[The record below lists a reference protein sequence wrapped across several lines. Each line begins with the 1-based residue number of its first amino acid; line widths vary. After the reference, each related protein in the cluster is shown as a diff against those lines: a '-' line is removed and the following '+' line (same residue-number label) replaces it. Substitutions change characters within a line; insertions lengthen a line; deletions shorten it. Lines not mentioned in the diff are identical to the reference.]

1 MRTELALIAA
11 FALAACAGPAPDPRF
26 PPPEGAEIRALP
38 GGEALSFADL
48 AARAARADLVVIG
61 ELHDDPAHQA
71 MQAALIAAI
80 GAPAAA
86 FEMVPRAV
94 ESAVADLRAASDDAA
109 RAAAR
114 WDDYA
119 PWHAPIAALSPDA
132 PVIGA
137 GLARADLRGAMTGGA
152 ASVFSGDAD
161 AFGLSAPLSPAL
173 QATMETEQIE
183 AHCNAL
189 PATMAPGMVEA
200 QRLRDAAF
208 AAALLRAHDVGAPA
222 VLVTGN
228 GHARRDRGSPAYLQR
243 AAPDLSLL
251 VIGQINRAAGGDW
264 RAAAADWQ
272 DGAAPVF
279 DIVILSDA
287 PPGRGDPCAA
297 FRAARKG

>member
-1 MRTELALIAA
+1 MRIEVALIAA
-11 FALAACAGPAPDPRF
+11 LALGACVGPAPDPRF

-38 GGEALSFADL
+38 GGEAMSFADL
-48 AARAARADLVVIG
+48 AARARRADLVVIG
-61 ELHDDPAHQA
+61 EMHDDPAHQA

-80 GAPAAA
+80 RAPAAA
-86 FEMVPRAV
+86 FEMAPRAA
-94 ESAVADLRAASDDAA
+94 ESSLADLRAAPDDA
-109 RAAAR
+109 RRVAAR

-119 PWHAPIAALSPDA
+119 PWHGPIAALSPDA

-152 ASVFSGDAD
+152 ASVFDGDAD
-161 AFGLSAPLSPAL
+161 AFGLSAPPPPAM
-173 QATMETEQIE
+173 QAAMEAEQIE

-189 PATMAPGMVEA
+189 PIQMAPGMVEA

-228 GHARRDRGSPAYLQR
+228 GHARRDRGSPVYLHA

-251 VIGQINRAAGGDW
+251 VIGQVNRPATGDW
-264 RAAAADWQ
+264 RAALAPWQ

-279 DIVILSDA
+279 DIMILSDA
-287 PPGRGDPCAA
+287 PSGRGDPCDA
-297 FRAARKG
+297 FRTPPKR